1 MTHRAD
7 SSSSKMKNV
16 HSAHDIT
23 HVSSTFIFDFPL
35 TSVSI
40 LICIWFT
47 VVIKVLILQYLIF
60 TLKINLVDFPPSR
73 ILKKKCCVMKMN
85 RKEVVKV

>member
-35 TSVSI
+35 TVSI
-40 LICIWFT
+40 LICIWST
-47 VVIKVLILQYLIF
+47 VVIKVLILQYLILY
-60 TLKINLVDFPPSR
+60 LKINPVDFLPSR
-73 ILKKKCCVMKMN
+73 IFKKMLRHK
-85 RKEVVKV
+85 RES